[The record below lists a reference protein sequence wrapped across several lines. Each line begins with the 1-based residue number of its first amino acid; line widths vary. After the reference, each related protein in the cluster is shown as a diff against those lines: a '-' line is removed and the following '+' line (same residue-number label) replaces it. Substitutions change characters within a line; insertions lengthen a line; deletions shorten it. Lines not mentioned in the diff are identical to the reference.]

1 MNKRLIALMVMFVVI
16 TGAIFAQDLTIDY
29 RFNTRRADA
38 NNYLTFTGPI
48 RYMAVEQDRVD
59 ASTGASALGSTHFFQ
74 PYRVDVLGKNVLPDT
89 LRGLFLY
96 AVNPIDAAESDNL
109 TVSES
114 RGVITVQF
122 SHRGTAYRIVTDSQ
136 GRVVLPNAQAQ
147 RRTIGYISGHD
158 PQVISTD
165 FSRNGSA
172 DRIDWNKVW
181 DSSIAGGT
189 QVADGV
195 DRVTGDI
202 GPDLAAPDSMFY
214 WQGTLQFAFRNNILT
229 ISGGLNAVAR

>member
-1 MNKRLIALMVMFVVI
+1 MNKRLIALAVMFVVI
-16 TGAIFAQDLTIDY
+16 AGAIFAQDLTIDY

-59 ASTGASALGSTHFFQ
+59 TSTGASALGSTHVFQ
-74 PYRVDVLGKNVLPDT
+74 PYRVDVLGRNVLPDT

-96 AVNPIDAAESDNL
+96 AVNPIDASQGDNL

-114 RGVITVQF
+114 RGVITIQF
-122 SHRGTAYRIVTDSQ
+122 SHRGTAYQIVTDSQ
-136 GRVVLPNAQAQ
+136 GRITLPNAQAR
-147 RRTIGYISGHD
+147 RRTIGYIQGAG

-165 FSRNGSA
+165 FSRDGSA
-172 DRIDWNKVW
+172 GRIDWAKVW
-181 DSSIAGGT
+181 DSSIAGGHT
-189 QVADGV
+189 VTAGV
-195 DRVTGDI
+195 DRTTGTI
-202 GPDLAAPDSMFY
+202 SPDLAAADSMFY
-214 WQGTLQFAFRNNILT
+214 WQGTLQVAFRNNILT